1 MLRLSNSRFF
11 SALLCLLVVWDLSA
25 SAAAPAT
32 RKASAVTVRN
42 IATRSSARFASGA
55 PSKRSIRH
63 RHSTTHSRY
72 GVPPFA
78 DSTNG
83 DTAEFDDPIVRQAAV
98 EALGHYNGSVV
109 AIDPNSGRVLS
120 VVNQKLAFSDGFIP
134 CSTIKPAIAL
144 AALEESVITRD
155 TMVPVAR
162 RRYMNLTEAMAHSN
176 NKFFEEVGRRM
187 GFETVSRYA
196 HLLGLGELAGYGIP
210 EEHPGGLPSA
220 PPKNGGVAGMA
231 SFGEGIHI
239 TPPQLAPL
247 ASTGA
252 NGGSP
257 FFSHDPPAPAGRE
270 RIAPP
275 QHT

>member
-42 IATRSSARFASGA
+42 IATRSSARFASSSGA

-63 RHSTTHSRY
+63 RHSTTHNRY
-72 GVPPFA
+72 GVPTFA

-83 DTAEFDDPIVRQAAV
+83 DIAEFDDPIVRQAAV

-109 AIDPNSGRVLS
+109 AVDSNSGRVLS
-120 VVNQKLAFSDGFIP
+120 VVNQKLAFSDGCIP

-155 TMVPVAR
+155 TMVR
-162 RRYMNLTEAMAHSN
+162 S
-176 NKFFEEVGRRM
+176 
-187 GFETVSRYA
+187 
-196 HLLGLGELAGYGIP
+196 
-210 EEHPGGLPSA
+210 EEHTSELQS
-220 PPKNGGVAGMA
+220 
-231 SFGEGIHI
+231 
-239 TPPQLAPL
+239 LAY
-247 ASTGA
+247 
-252 NGGSP
+252 
-257 FFSHDPPAPAGRE
+257 
-270 RIAPP
+270 
-275 QHT
+275 

>member
-1 MLRLSNSRFF
+1 M
-11 SALLCLLVVWDLSA
+11 VVWDLSA

-72 GVPPFA
+72 GVPTFA

-83 DTAEFDDPIVRQAAV
+83 DIAEFDDPIVRQAAV

-196 HLLGLGELAGYGIP
+196 HLLGLGELAGYG
-210 EEHPGGLPSA
+210 PS
-220 PPKNGGVAGMA
+220 
-231 SFGEGIHI
+231 
-239 TPPQLAPL
+239 
-247 ASTGA
+247 
-252 NGGSP
+252 
-257 FFSHDPPAPAGRE
+257 
-270 RIAPP
+270 RIAIGSL
-275 QHT
+275 HLGESG